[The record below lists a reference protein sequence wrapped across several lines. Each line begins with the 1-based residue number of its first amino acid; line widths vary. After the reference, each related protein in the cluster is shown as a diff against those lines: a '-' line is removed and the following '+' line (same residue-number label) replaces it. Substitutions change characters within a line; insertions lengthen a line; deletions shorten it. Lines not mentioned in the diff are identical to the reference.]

1 MEGYLSDQYVF
12 DYLQTQSELLR
23 DPDRLRVLSLGLSK
37 KNKAVPA
44 VCLIVAVLVN
54 SMNGQVSSLQRKG
67 FAADLHRPIYRLHRV
82 EISDRTALLF
92 AAVCRDF
99 DCQRYLIKRTLQ
111 N

>member
-1 MEGYLSDQYVF
+1 LKEGHRKPVEGYLSDQYVF

-67 FAADLHRPIYRLHRV
+67 IAANLH
-82 EISDRTALLF
+82 
-92 AAVCRDF
+92 
-99 DCQRYLIKRTLQ
+99 
-111 N
+111 